1 MQKFDCHND
10 LGFLPKEEIRRLQT
24 ALFNAH
30 LKHLRNDSPYYR
42 EVLAHFPDREYSLE
56 ELQDFPI
63 TDKSDFADF
72 GQHFIA
78 VPRDQIADLGFTSG
92 TTGVPCQIAY
102 TKNDLARLAYSDA
115 TGFLSAGMKPGDRVL
130 LTCTM
135 DRCFIAGLA
144 YFSGVVALGATGI
157 RNGLN
162 TVESHAE
169 ILMRMKPEGIVGVPS
184 FLARLVRYLEKNGLD
199 GHSVRTA
206 MCIGEPLR
214 RSDLSLTELGE
225 QLNSYWP
232 GAAHSTYAASET
244 QSSFAECSECA
255 GGHAAADLVIPEI
268 LDQNG
273 NRLPDGEIG
282 EIVLTPLQVEGL
294 PLLRF
299 RTGDMGFIIPGECAC
314 GRHTPRLGPIVGR
327 KAQLLK
333 VHGTSIYPATFT
345 AALDAIHG
353 VDEYYLEVTG
363 ADLSD
368 EVTVCVAIDPAHPEL
383 TPEVL
388 RERIATRTRVKPQVK
403 LVTSEDARLHVYG
416 RSRKPMRFFDLRNK
430 KLL

>member
-1 MQKFDCHND
+1 MARFDCHND
-10 LGFLPKEEIRRLQT
+10 LGFLPAEEIRKRQT

-42 EVLAHFPDREYSLE
+42 EALARFPDREYSLD
-56 ELQDFPI
+56 ELQEFPI
-63 TDKSDFADF
+63 TNKSDFADF

-78 VPRDQIADLGFTSG
+78 VPREQIADLGFTSG

-169 ILMRMKPEGIVGVPS
+169 ILMRLRPEGIVGVPS

-214 RSDLSLTELGE
+214 RSDLTLTELGE
-225 QLNSYWP
+225 QLNGYWP

-244 QSSFAECSECA
+244 QSSFAECAECA

-282 EIVLTPLQVEGL
+282 ESHNPETHLIPLVLDAASGKRADIKVFGTDYDTPDGSCIRDYVHVTDLASAH
-294 PLLRF
+294 LLALHYL
-299 RTGDMGFIIPGECAC
+299 EA
-314 GRHTPRLGPIVGR
+314 GRGSDFFNLGN
-327 KAQLLK
+327 AQ
-333 VHGTSIYPATFT
+333 GTS
-345 AALDAIHG
+345 
-353 VDEYYLEVTG
+353 VLEVVEAARRVTG
-363 ADLSD
+363 KDFKATMT
-368 EVTVCVAIDPAHPEL
+368 ERRPGDPP
-383 TPEVL
+383 
-388 RERIATRTRVKPQVK
+388 K
-403 LVTSEDARLHVYG
+403 LVGSSEKAMQVLGWR
-416 RSRKPMRFFDLRNK
+416 PRFADIDVIVKHAWNWHQHAEY
-430 KLL
+430 